1 MKIKAR
7 LKTCESVVWQGISAV
22 GVLPSQ
28 LQAWCYSKNS
38 KSISSRQKHFGR
50 RRGKRQSLRQLAS
63 RPSSALET
71 ETNIWTCPWQQ
82 SGSQCWTQRRWYG
95 VLLSGWKSGGHLQHD
110 LEVPQVKAGETV
122 PRYSTL
128 QSGRK
133 QARETTQGLQQKER
147 FAKHCPV
154 EAERTDPEVNAAF
167 QDFMAGNITQDA
179 QIMKL
184 LPWE

>member
-1 MKIKAR
+1 MKTKAR
-7 LKTCESVVWQGISAV
+7 LKTCESVVSQGISAV

-38 KSISSRQKHFGR
+38 KSTSSRQKHFGR

-82 SGSQCWTQRRWYG
+82 SGSQCWTQRRWYR

-110 LEVPQVKAGETV
+110 LEVPQVKAGEAV
-122 PRYSTL
+122 PCYSTL
-128 QSGRK
+128 QQAILEGDKPGKLHKGCNRK
-133 QARETTQGLQQKER
+133 KGLQNSALSRLRGQTLR
-147 FAKHCPV
+147 L
-154 EAERTDPEVNAAF
+154 
-167 QDFMAGNITQDA
+167 M
-179 QIMKL
+179 
-184 LPWE
+184 LPSGIHGR